1 MESATKNSN
10 YQSSNGSGTGNN
22 NNEIGNTKSSSSKQ
36 QQQQQQLASTNYV
49 NVVPIQYQRR
59 KYSQPIDYQ

>member
-1 MESATKNSN
+1 MDATKNNN
-10 YQSSNGSGTGNN
+10 YQSTNNGQSNENNKISNN
-22 NNEIGNTKSSSSKQ
+22 NKQIGSS
-36 QQQQQQLASTNYV
+36 NYV